1 MNKLNPSSIKLIE
14 EAVEGEY
21 NFIKKEE
28 IMEENI
34 ITLTIDGQEVKVKE
48 GTTIL
53 QAAKQAGIDIPTLCF
68 LKDINEVG
76 DCRMCIVEVEGRR
89 GFATSCIQTVEE
101 GMVVHTHTQNVLE
114 ARHVILDLIISNHAK
129 DCLTCTRSGNC
140 ELQTLATK
148 FNVLNIEFEG
158 ERTEHKVD
166 DLSPSIVR
174 DFNKCIL
181 CRRCVAACKNVQKIG
196 AIDCINR
203 GFESC
208 ISTVGDHSLNDVN
221 CTFCGQCIEACP
233 TGALHEKET
242 INDVWVKL
250 KDPETTVIVQ
260 TAPAVRVAL
269 GEEFGMP
276 IGTNVVGKM
285 VTALKR
291 LGFNKVFDTNTGA
304 DLTIMEEAN
313 EFIERFTKNDNLPL
327 ITSCSP
333 GWVKYIEMN
342 YPELLPHLSSCKSPH
357 QMFGAILKTYYAKRE
372 GLDPAKMYVV
382 SVMPCIAKKFERQRP
397 EMKEDDLYDVDN
409 VITTREL
416 ARMIKQANKKKKK
429 LEDSNF
435 DSPMGEASGAGAIFG
450 TTGGVM
456 EAALRTAQDTLTG
469 KDLAKID
476 FEQVR
481 GGEGIKRATI
491 NIAGKEI
498 NVVAASGLA
507 NARTILEEIKSGKAN
522 YQFVEI
528 MACPGG
534 CIMGGGQPIKSSK
547 IRSEVDVRKLRA
559 DALYS
564 IDERSIVRKSHE
576 NPVMKKL
583 YKDFLEKP
591 GSEIAEKL
599 LHTTYTKRE
608 KYNI

>member
-1 MNKLNPSSIKLIE
+1 
-14 EAVEGEY
+14 
-21 NFIKKEE
+21 
-28 IMEENI
+28 MEEKMIN
-34 ITLTIDGQEVKVKE
+34 LTIDDQKISVPK

-68 LKDINEVG
+68 LKEINEVG
-76 DCRMCIVEVEGRR
+76 DCRMCIVEVEGRK

-101 GMVVHTHTQNVLE
+101 GMVVHTHTPNVLE
-114 ARHVILDLIISNHAK
+114 ARHVILDLIISNHSK

-140 ELQTLATK
+140 ELQSLATK
-148 FNVLNIEFEG
+148 FNVLQVEFEG
-158 ERTEHKVD
+158 ERTEHEID

-242 INDVWVKL
+242 INDVWTKL
-250 KDPETTVIVQ
+250 KDPDSIVIVQ

-269 GEEFGMP
+269 GEEFGMG
-276 IGTNVVGKM
+276 IGINVTGKM

-291 LGFNKVFDTNTGA
+291 LGFDKVFDTNTGA

-313 EFIERFTKNDNLPL
+313 EFINRFKNNDNLPM

-357 QMFGAILKTYYAKRE
+357 EMFGAIIKTYYAKKE
-372 GLDPAKMYVV
+372 NIDPKKIYVV
-382 SVMPCIAKKFERQRP
+382 SVMPCIAKKFERQRE
-397 EMKEDDLYDVDN
+397 EMKEGELFDVDN

-416 ARMIKQANKKKKK
+416 ARMIKQANIEFNK
-429 LEDSNF
+429 LEDSKF
-435 DSPMGEASGAGAIFG
+435 DNPMGEATGAGAIFG
-450 TTGGVM
+450 VTGGVM

-469 KDLAKID
+469 ESLPQID
-476 FEQVR
+476 FEEVR
-481 GGEGIKRATI
+481 GTQNIKRATI
-491 NIAGKEI
+491 EIDGKEI
-498 NVVAASGLA
+498 KVVAASGLA
-507 NARTILEEIKSGKAN
+507 NAKTILEEIKQGKAD

-547 IRSEVDVRKLRA
+547 IQAEVDVKKLRA
-559 DALYS
+559 QALYS
-564 IDERSIVRKSHE
+564 IDEKSVIRKSHE
-576 NPVMKKL
+576 NPVMKKI
-583 YKDFLEKP
+583 YKEFLGKP
-591 GSEIAEKL
+591 GSELAEEL
-599 LHTTYTKRE
+599 LHTAYEKRE

>member
-1 MNKLNPSSIKLIE
+1 
-14 EAVEGEY
+14 
-21 NFIKKEE
+21 
-28 IMEENI
+28 MEENLV
-34 ITLTIDGQEVKVKE
+34 TLTIDGQKITVPE

-53 QAAKQAGIDIPTLCF
+53 NAAKKAGIDIPTLCY
-68 LKDINEVG
+68 LKEINEVG

-101 GMVVHTHTQNVLE
+101 GMVVHTHTPNVLE
-114 ARHVILDLIISNHAK
+114 ARRVILDLIISNHAK

-140 ELQTLATK
+140 ELQALATK
-148 FNVLNIEFEG
+148 FNVLNVEFPG
-158 ERTEHKVD
+158 EMSEHKIDNV
-166 DLSPSIVR
+166 SPSIVR

-181 CRRCVAACKNVQKIG
+181 CRRCVAACKNVQGIG

-208 ISTVGDHSLNDVN
+208 ISTVGDKSLNDVN
-221 CTFCGQCIEACP
+221 CTNCGQCIEACP

-242 INDVWVKL
+242 IDDVWVKL
-250 KDPETTVIVQ
+250 KDPDSYVVVQ

-269 GEEFGMP
+269 GEEFGME
-276 IGTNVVGKM
+276 IGTNVAGKM

-291 LGFNKVFDTNTGA
+291 LGFDKVFDTNTGA
-304 DLTIMEEAN
+304 DFTIMEEAN
-313 EFIERFTKNDNLPL
+313 EFVERFKANDNLPM

-357 QMFGAILKTYYAKRE
+357 EMFGALIKSYYAEKE
-372 GLDPAKMYVV
+372 NIDPQKIYMV
-382 SVMPCIAKKFERQRP
+382 SVMPCIAKKFERERP
-397 EMKEDDLYDVDN
+397 EMKNDGLWNVDN

-416 ARMIKQANKKKKK
+416 SRMIKQANIEFTK
-429 LEDSNF
+429 LEDSKF
-435 DSPMGEASGAGAIFG
+435 DDPMGEATGAGAIFG

-469 KDLAKID
+469 ENLDKIN

-481 GGEGIKRATI
+481 GEKGIKRATI

-498 NVVAASGLA
+498 KVVAASGLS
-507 NARTILEEIKSGKAN
+507 NAKTILEEIKSGKAD

-547 IRSEVDVRKLRA
+547 IRAELDVQKLRA
-559 DALYS
+559 NALYS
-564 IDERSIVRKSHE
+564 IDEKSTIRKSHE
-576 NPVMKKL
+576 NPIIKKI
-583 YKDFLEKP
+583 YKEYLGNP
-591 GSEIAEKL
+591 GSKLAHEL
-599 LHTTYTKRE
+599 LHTKYTPRE
-608 KYNI
+608 KYKLDDLEK

>member
-1 MNKLNPSSIKLIE
+1 
-14 EAVEGEY
+14 
-21 NFIKKEE
+21 
-28 IMEENI
+28 MEENLV
-34 ITLTIDGQEVKVKE
+34 TLTIDGVEVKAKK

-53 QAAKQAGIDIPTLCF
+53 EAAKQAGIDIPTLCF
-68 LKDINEVG
+68 LKDINEMG

-101 GMVVHTHTQNVLE
+101 GMVVHTHTPNVLE

-140 ELQTLATK
+140 ELQTLAVK
-148 FNVLNIEFEG
+148 FNVLNVEFPG
-158 ERTEHKVD
+158 EMTKHRID

-181 CRRCVAACKNVQKIG
+181 CRRCVAACKKVQNIG

-221 CTFCGQCIEACP
+221 CTNCGQCIEACP

-242 INDVWVKL
+242 IDDVWVKL
-250 KDPETTVIVQ
+250 KDPDAYVVVQ

-276 IGTNVVGKM
+276 IGTNVTGKM

-291 LGFNKVFDTNTGA
+291 LGFDKVFDTNTGA
-304 DLTIMEEAN
+304 DFTIMEEAH
-313 EFIERFTKNDNLPL
+313 EFVERFKENDNLPM

-342 YPELLPHLSSCKSPH
+342 YPELLPHLSTCKSPH
-357 QMFGAILKTYYAKRE
+357 QMFGALVKTYFAKKE
-372 GLDPAKMYVV
+372 GIDPKKIYTV
-382 SVMPCIAKKFERQRP
+382 SVMPCIAKKFERQRA
-397 EMKEDDLYDVDN
+397 EMKNDGLCDVDN

-416 ARMIKQANKKKKK
+416 SRMIKQANIEFTQ
-429 LEDSNF
+429 LEDSAF
-435 DSPMGEASGAGAIFG
+435 DNPMGEATGAAAIFG

-456 EAALRTAQDTLTG
+456 EAALRTAQDVLTG
-469 KDLAKID
+469 QDLPKID

-481 GGEGIKRATI
+481 GGDGIKRATV
-491 NIAGKEI
+491 NIAGKDI
-498 NVVAASGLA
+498 KVVAASGLA
-507 NARTILEEIKSGKAN
+507 NAKKIMEEIKSGKAD

-534 CIMGGGQPIKSSK
+534 CVMGGGQPIKSSK
-547 IRSEVDVRKLRA
+547 IRREVDVRKLRA

-564 IDERSIVRKSHE
+564 IDEKSTIRKSHE
-576 NPVMKKL
+576 NPVLKQI
-583 YKDFLEKP
+583 YAEYLEEP
-591 GSEIAEKL
+591 GSYRAHKL
-599 LHTTYTKRE
+599 LHTHYIERP
-608 KYNI
+608 KYNIEEN

>member
-1 MNKLNPSSIKLIE
+1 MENNLI
-14 EAVEGEY
+14 
-21 NFIKKEE
+21 N
-28 IMEENI
+28 
-34 ITLTIDGQEVKVKE
+34 LSIDGEKVTAPK

-53 QAAKQAGIDIPTLCF
+53 EAAKLAGIDIPTLCF

-101 GMVVHTHTQNVLE
+101 GMVVHTHTPNVLE

-140 ELQTLATK
+140 ELQALATK
-148 FNVLNIEFEG
+148 FNVLNVEFPG
-158 ERTEHKVD
+158 EMTKHKVD

-221 CTFCGQCIEACP
+221 CTNCGQCIEACP

-242 INDVWVKL
+242 IDDVWVKL
-250 KDPETTVIVQ
+250 KDPDTYVVVQ

-276 IGTNVVGKM
+276 IGQNVTGKM

-291 LGFNKVFDTNTGA
+291 LGFDKVFDTNTGA
-304 DLTIMEEAN
+304 DFTIMEEAN
-313 EFIERFTKNDNLPL
+313 EFVDRVKNNGVLPM

-342 YPELLPHLSSCKSPH
+342 YPELLPHLSTCKSPH
-357 QMFGAILKTYYAKRE
+357 QMFGALIKTYFAQRE
-372 GLDPAKMYVV
+372 GIDPSKIYTV
-382 SVMPCIAKKFERQRP
+382 SVMPCIAKKFERQRE
-397 EMKEDDLYDVDN
+397 EMQNDGFYDVDN

-416 ARMIKQANKKKKK
+416 SRMIKQANIEFET
-429 LEDSNF
+429 LEDSKF
-435 DSPMGEASGAGAIFG
+435 DNPMGEATGAAAIFG

-456 EAALRTAQDTLTG
+456 EAALRTAQDVLTG
-469 KDLAKID
+469 EDLDKID

-481 GGEGIKRATI
+481 GGDGIKRATVNI
-491 NIAGKEI
+491 NGQDI

-507 NARTILEEIKSGKAN
+507 NAQKIMEEIKSGRAD

-534 CIMGGGQPIKSSK
+534 CVMGGGQPIKSSK
-547 IRSEVDVRKLRA
+547 TRREVDVRKLRA

-564 IDERSIVRKSHE
+564 IDEKSIIRKSHE
-576 NPVMKKL
+576 NPILKQI
-583 YKDFLEKP
+583 YAEFLKEP
-591 GSEIAEKL
+591 GGHLAHKL
-599 LHTTYTKRE
+599 LHTSYHKRE
-608 KYNI
+608 KYVNI

>member
-1 MNKLNPSSIKLIE
+1 
-14 EAVEGEY
+14 
-21 NFIKKEE
+21 
-28 IMEENI
+28 MEEKMINLI
-34 ITLTIDGQEVKVKE
+34 IDDQKLSVPK

-68 LKDINEVG
+68 LKEINEVG
-76 DCRMCIVEVEGRR
+76 DCRMCIVEVEGRK

-101 GMVVHTHTQNVLE
+101 GMVVHTHTPNVLE

-140 ELQTLATK
+140 ELQALAVK
-148 FNVLNIEFEG
+148 FNVLNVEFEG
-158 ERTEHKVD
+158 EMSKHRID
-166 DLSPSIVR
+166 NLSPSIVR

-181 CRRCVAACKNVQKIG
+181 CRRCVAACKNVQEIG

-242 INDVWVKL
+242 INDVWTKL
-250 KDPETTVIVQ
+250 KDPDSIVIVQ

-269 GEEFGMP
+269 GEEFGME
-276 IGTNVVGKM
+276 IGTNVTGKM

-313 EFIERFTKNDNLPL
+313 EFINRFKNNDNLPM

-357 QMFGAILKTYYAKRE
+357 EMFGAIIKTYYAKKE
-372 GLDPAKMYVV
+372 NIDPKKIYVV
-382 SVMPCIAKKFERQRP
+382 SVMPCIAKKFERQRE
-397 EMKEDDLYDVDN
+397 EMKEGELFDVDN

-416 ARMIKQANKKKKK
+416 ARMIKQANIEFNK
-429 LEDSNF
+429 LEDSKF
-435 DSPMGEASGAGAIFG
+435 DNPMGEATGAGAIFG
-450 TTGGVM
+450 VTGGVM

-469 KDLAKID
+469 ESLPQID
-476 FEQVR
+476 FEEVR
-481 GGEGIKRATI
+481 GTQNIKRANI
-491 NIAGKEI
+491 KIAGKEI
-498 NVVAASGLA
+498 KVVAASGLA
-507 NARTILEEIKSGKAN
+507 NAKTILEEIKRGKAD

-547 IRSEVDVRKLRA
+547 IQAEVDVKKLRSQ
-559 DALYS
+559 ALYS
-564 IDERSIVRKSHE
+564 IDEKSVIRKSHE
-576 NPVMKKL
+576 NPVMKKI
-583 YKDFLEKP
+583 YKEFLGKP
-591 GSEIAEKL
+591 GSELAEEL
-599 LHTTYTKRE
+599 LHTTYEKRE

>member
-1 MNKLNPSSIKLIE
+1 M
-14 EAVEGEY
+14 V
-21 NFIKKEE
+21 
-28 IMEENI
+28 
-34 ITLTIDGQEVKVKE
+34 TLTIDGVEVKTEK

-53 QAAKQAGIDIPTLCF
+53 EAARQVGIDIPTLCF
-68 LKDINEVG
+68 LKDINEMG

-101 GMVVHTHTQNVLE
+101 GMKVHTHTPNVLE

-140 ELQTLATK
+140 ELQALAVK
-148 FNVLNIEFEG
+148 FNVLNVEFPG
-158 ERTEHKVD
+158 EMSKHKID

-181 CRRCVAACKNVQKIG
+181 CRRCVAACKKVQGIG

-221 CTFCGQCIEACP
+221 CTNCGQCIEACP

-242 INDVWVKL
+242 INDVWIKL
-250 KDPETTVIVQ
+250 KDPDSYVVVQ

-276 IGTNVVGKM
+276 IGTNVTGKM
-285 VTALKR
+285 ITALKR

-304 DLTIMEEAN
+304 DITIMEEAY
-313 EFIERFTKNDNLPL
+313 ELIERLKTNDNLPM

-333 GWVKYIEMN
+333 GWIKYIEMN
-342 YPELLPHLSSCKSPH
+342 YPELLPHLSTCKSPH
-357 QMFGAILKTYYAKRE
+357 QMFGALIKTYFAKKE
-372 GLDPAKMYVV
+372 NIDPKKIYVV
-382 SVMPCIAKKFERQRP
+382 SVMPCIAKKYERQRP
-397 EMKEDDLYDVDN
+397 EMKNDGLFDVDN

-416 ARMIKQANKKKKK
+416 SRMIKQANIEFTT
-429 LEDSNF
+429 LEDSSF
-435 DSPMGEASGAGAIFG
+435 DNPMGEATGAAAIFG

-456 EAALRTAQDTLTG
+456 EAALRTAQDALTG
-469 KDLAKID
+469 KCMDKID
-476 FEQVR
+476 FEEVR
-481 GGEGIKRATI
+481 GE
-491 NIAGKEI
+491 KEI
-498 NVVAASGLA
+498 KKATVNIGGNDLKVVAASGLK
-507 NARTILEEIKSGKAN
+507 NARKILEEIKSGNAD

-534 CIMGGGQPIKSSK
+534 CVMGGGQPIKSSK
-547 IRSEVDVRKLRA
+547 IRREVDVGKLRA
-559 DALYS
+559 DGLYS
-564 IDERSIVRKSHE
+564 IDEKSQIRKSYE
-576 NPVMKKL
+576 NPVVRKL
-583 YKDFLEKP
+583 YEEYLEKP
-591 GSEIAEKL
+591 GSYRAHKL
-599 LHTTYTKRE
+599 LHTHYTKKDE
-608 KYNI
+608 YKI

>member
-1 MNKLNPSSIKLIE
+1 ME
-14 EAVEGEY
+14 
-21 NFIKKEE
+21 KKM
-28 IMEENI
+28 IN
-34 ITLTIDGQEVKVKE
+34 LTIDNQKIKVPE

-53 QAAKQAGIDIPTLCF
+53 EAAKQAGIDIPTLCF
-68 LKDINEVG
+68 LKEINEVG

-140 ELQTLATK
+140 ELQMLATK
-148 FNVLNIEFEG
+148 FNVLSVEFPG
-158 ERTEHKVD
+158 EMTKHKVD

-181 CRRCVAACKNVQKIG
+181 CRRCVAACKNVQHIG
-196 AIDCINR
+196 AIDVINR

-208 ISTVGDHSLNDVN
+208 ISTVGDCSLNNVN

-233 TGALHEKET
+233 TGALHEKES
-242 INDVWVKL
+242 INDVWAKL
-250 KDPETTVIVQ
+250 KDSDTYVVVQ

-269 GEEFGMP
+269 GEEFQMP
-276 IGTNVVGKM
+276 IGTNVAGKM

-291 LGFNKVFDTNTGA
+291 LGFDKVFDTNTGA
-304 DLTIMEEAN
+304 DFTIMEEAN
-313 EFIERFTKNDNLPL
+313 EFVKRFKKNDNLPMM
-327 ITSCSP
+327 TSCCP
-333 GWVKYIEMN
+333 AWVKYIES
-342 YPELLPHLSSCKSPH
+342 YEPDLLPHLSSCKSPH
-357 QMFGAILKTYYAKRE
+357 QMFGALIKSYYAN
-372 GLDPAKMYVV
+372 KMGINPEKIYTV

-397 EMKEDDLYDVDN
+397 EMQNDGLWDVDN

-416 ARMIKQANKKKKK
+416 SRMIKQANIEFTK
-429 LEDSNF
+429 LEDSEF
-435 DSPMGEASGAGAIFG
+435 DAPMGEATGAGAIFG

-469 KDLAKID
+469 KSLDKIE

-481 GGEGIKRATI
+481 GGKGIKKATI
-491 NIAGKEI
+491 EIAGKPI
-498 NVVAASGLA
+498 KVVAASGLS
-507 NARTILEEIKSGKAN
+507 NARKILDEIKSGKAD

-547 IRSEVDVRKLRA
+547 TRSEVDVRKLRA
-559 DALYS
+559 DSIYS
-564 IDERSIVRKSHE
+564 IDEKSTIRKSHE
-576 NPVMKKL
+576 NPVLKKI
-583 YKDFLEKP
+583 YEEYLEEP
-591 GSEIAEKL
+591 GSYRAEKL
-599 LHTTYTKRE
+599 LHTNYRKRE
-608 KYNI
+608 KYRLED

>member
-1 MNKLNPSSIKLIE
+1 
-14 EAVEGEY
+14 
-21 NFIKKEE
+21 
-28 IMEENI
+28 MEEKMIN
-34 ITLTIDGQEVKVKE
+34 LTIDNQEITVPE

-53 QAAKQAGIDIPTLCF
+53 NAAKQAGIDIPTLCF

-76 DCRMCIVEVEGRR
+76 DCRMCIVEVEGRK

-101 GMVVHTHTQNVLE
+101 GMVVHTHTPSVLE

-140 ELQTLATK
+140 ELQKLAVK
-148 FNVLNIEFEG
+148 FNVLSVEFPG
-158 ERTEHKVD
+158 EMTKHRVD

-181 CRRCVAACKNVQKIG
+181 CRRCVAACKNVQGIG

-208 ISTVGDHSLNDVN
+208 ISTVGDSSLNDVN

-242 INDVWVKL
+242 ISDVWVKL

-276 IGTNVVGKM
+276 IGTNVTGKM

-291 LGFNKVFDTNTGA
+291 LGFDKVFDTNTGA
-304 DLTIMEEAN
+304 DFTIMEEGT
-313 EFIERFTKNDNLPL
+313 EFIQRINNNGVFPM

-333 GWVKYIEMN
+333 GWINFIEIN

-357 QMFGAILKTYYAKRE
+357 EMFGAIIKSYYAERE
-372 GLDPAKMYVV
+372 NIDPKKIVMV
-382 SVMPCIAKKFERQRP
+382 SVMPCIAKKYEAKREQLQN
-397 EMKEDDLYDVDN
+397 DNLQNVDI

-416 ARMIKQANKKKKK
+416 ARMIKQNNIDFVN
-429 LEDSNF
+429 LEEEKF
-435 DSPMGEASGAGAIFG
+435 DSPMGEATGAAAIFG

-456 EAALRTAQDTLTG
+456 EAALRTVEDILTG
-469 KDLAKID
+469 KNLEKI
-476 FEQVR
+476 EYTQIR
-481 GGEGIKRATI
+481 GEKGIKEATLNI
-491 NIAGKEI
+491 NGKDIKIA
-498 NVVAASGLA
+498 VAHGLK
-507 NARTILEEIKSGKAN
+507 NARIIMEEIKSGKSP
-522 YQFVEI
+522 YHFVEI

-534 CIMGGGQPIKSSK
+534 CVMGGGQPIHSSK
-547 IRSEVDVRKLRA
+547 ERELIDIRALRA
-559 DALYS
+559 SALYT
-564 IDERSIVRKSHE
+564 IDEKSVIRKSHE
-576 NPVMKKL
+576 NPVLQKI
-583 YKDFLEKP
+583 YKEYLGEP
-591 GSEIAEKL
+591 GGHRAHEL
-599 LHTTYTKRE
+599 LHTSYAANVKE
-608 KYNI
+608 K

>member
-1 MNKLNPSSIKLIE
+1 ME
-14 EAVEGEY
+14 
-21 NFIKKEE
+21 KE
-28 IMEENI
+28 MVN
-34 ITLTIDGQEVKVKE
+34 LTIDNQKVTVPKR
-48 GTTIL
+48 TTIL
-53 QAAKQAGIDIPTLCF
+53 EAAKTAGIDIPTLCF

-76 DCRMCIVEVEGRR
+76 DCRMCIVEVEGRK

-101 GMVVHTHTQNVLE
+101 GMVVHTNTQNVLE

-140 ELQTLATK
+140 ELQALATK

-158 ERTEHKVD
+158 ERTEHKID

-203 GFESC
+203 GFDSC

-276 IGTNVVGKM
+276 IGTNVAGKM
-285 VTALKR
+285 ITALKR
-291 LGFNKVFDTNTGA
+291 LGFDKVFDTNTGA
-304 DLTIMEEAN
+304 DFTIMEEAH
-313 EFIERFTKNDNLPL
+313 EFVERFTENDNLPM

-333 GWVKYIEMN
+333 GWVKFIEMN

-357 QMFGAILKTYYAKRE
+357 EMFGAILKTYYAKRE
-372 GLDPAKMYVV
+372 GIDPSKMYVV

-397 EMKEDDLYDVDN
+397 EMKEEDLYDVDN

-416 ARMIKQANKKKKK
+416 ARMIKQANIEFEK
-429 LEDSNF
+429 LEDGTF
-435 DSPMGEASGAGAIFG
+435 DDPMGEATGAGAIFG

-456 EAALRTAQDTLTG
+456 EAALRTAQDILTG
-469 KDLAKID
+469 ENLDKID
-476 FEQVR
+476 FEAVR
-481 GGEGIKRATI
+481 GGEGIKRATV
-491 NIAGKEI
+491 NIAGKDLK
-498 NVVAASGLA
+498 VVAASGLA
-507 NARTILEEIKSGKAN
+507 NARTILEEIKSGKAD

-547 IRSEVDVRKLRA
+547 VRAEVDVRKLRA
-559 DALYS
+559 DALYT
-564 IDERSIVRKSHE
+564 IDEKSTIRKSHE
-576 NPVMKKL
+576 NPAL
-583 YKDFLEKP
+583 QTIYRNYLGEP
-591 GSEIAEKL
+591 GGELAHKL
-599 LHTTYTKRE
+599 LHTSYTKRE